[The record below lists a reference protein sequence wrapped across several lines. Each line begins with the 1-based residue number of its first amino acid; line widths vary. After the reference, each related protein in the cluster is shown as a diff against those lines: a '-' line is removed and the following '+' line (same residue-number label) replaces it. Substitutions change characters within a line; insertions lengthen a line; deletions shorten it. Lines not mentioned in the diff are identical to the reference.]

1 VSLDLRDIFL
11 PRFRV
16 VAGERL
22 GRMRSLGVA
31 HPRGAA
37 AELHAL
43 AGEAAILGATAVAE
57 LARAAEARCRQ
68 GSWASPD
75 EWETALEE
83 IQRAIA
89 EA

>member
-1 VSLDLRDIFL
+1 MTADLRERFL

-16 VAGERL
+16 LAAERL

-31 HPRGAA
+31 HSKAA

-43 AGEAAILGATAVAE
+43 AGEASILGAAAVAE
-57 LARAAEARCRQ
+57 RARAAEARCRQ
-68 GSWASPD
+68 GSWTSSD
-75 EWETALEE
+75 EWEAALAE
-83 IQRAIA
+83 IERAVT